1 MSEAQTQSFFIKD
14 EDSDEILEIA
24 LYTKEAVD
32 FQPSPPPTPSDE
44 DDEYES
50 KDAKDE
56 AIASMQ
62 EVHKH
67 IRLYTTYA
75 IGAFKNF
82 AGAEIEELNLK
93 FGLKIANKTGIPM
106 LTEGSGEANFEIEV
120 KCKFPKNKEGG

>member
-1 MSEAQTQSFFIKD
+1 MSQAKPETFFIKD
-14 EDSDEILEIA
+14 EDSDETLEFA
-24 LYTKEAVD
+24 VYTKDPVD
-32 FQPSPPPTPSDE
+32 FESSPPPSPTKE

-50 KDAKDE
+50 YDAKDV

-62 EVHKH
+62 QVHKY
-67 IRLYTTYA
+67 IRFYTKYA

-93 FGLKIANKTGIPM
+93 FGLKIGGKTGIPM

-120 KCKFPKNKEGG
+120 KCKFPKNKE